1 MVQTVDTDIYDCIK
15 YPDPLLQEPWCFVE
29 TASGLE
35 PRACGVPEC
44 PAETLLTREALII
57 LLPSVAVS
65 LVLGILVVAWI
76 ACRKRNPNAAKK
88 GDQYLSGDNGDNRQS
103 SEIVQQV

>member
-1 MVQTVDTDIYDCIK
+1 MKTS
-15 YPDPLLQEPWCFVE
+15 
-29 TASGLE
+29 SGLE
-35 PRACGVPEC
+35 PQACGVPEC
-44 PAETLLTREALII
+44 PKETLLTREALII

-65 LVLGILVVAWI
+65 LVLGILVIAWI

-88 GDQYLSGDNGDNRQS
+88 GDQYIDSGDNRQS